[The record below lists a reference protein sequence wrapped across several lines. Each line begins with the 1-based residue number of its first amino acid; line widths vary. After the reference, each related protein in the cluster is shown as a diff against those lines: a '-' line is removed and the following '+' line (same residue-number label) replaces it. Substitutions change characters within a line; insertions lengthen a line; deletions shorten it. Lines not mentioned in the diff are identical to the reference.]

1 MFVNSWFLFVHQC
14 NTITV
19 HFFGTF
25 HAWNSALY
33 GHIKVLTIISHCWTS
48 SSVSSS
54 HLLRMIPFHLV
65 KQKDSVSVYT
75 HTQNTFIFLSCY
87 HLYLLR
93 KVLYHSLCFSK
104 TDFFFFVTVHL
115 YWYSTMLIIV
125 LILSSAKMISV
136 NIFKRFKWCFSQK
149 SCTLDSDREEAIFV
163 FALGSFRP
171 QIILD
176 FSSMKRT
183 SITEKKDKYT
193 YPEDPMKRKWL
204 QNLLQPLD
212 FSRDLTKNETKKII
226 ILDIILSRIWS
237 LSFLRRSIFSYLN
250 VHVSNGFLTYK
261 VL

>member
-1 MFVNSWFLFVHQC
+1 MLPSVPAQKSTLPQLVLF
-14 NTITV
+14 
-19 HFFGTF
+19 
-25 HAWNSALY
+25 
-33 GHIKVLTIISHCWTS
+33 
-48 SSVSSS
+48 
-54 HLLRMIPFHLV
+54 
-65 KQKDSVSVYT
+65 
-75 HTQNTFIFLSCY
+75 QN
-87 HLYLLR
+87 R
-93 KVLYHSLCFSK
+93 
-104 TDFFFFVTVHL
+104 FFFFVTVHL

-212 FSRDLTKNETKKII
+212 FSRDLTKNETKKNNYF
-226 ILDIILSRIWS
+226 RYNS
-237 LSFLRRSIFSYLN
+237 L
-250 VHVSNGFLTYK
+250 
-261 VL
+261 